1 MSFDKQNDDILVS
14 LARSRARADKIYKNI
29 ARVCAISLTLL
40 RKFVMFARNILI
52 ATGIN
57 FSLIETR
64 VSKP

>member
-29 ARVCAISLTLL
+29 VRA
-40 RKFVMFARNILI
+40 
-52 ATGIN
+52 GIN